1 MIRIFTMCI
10 ALFLICCSTNLK
22 AASSDSTFKNQYT
35 LYINQP
41 IGFATKVRLT
51 LENRFTKNSALLV
64 NYTVFYGMYPGQHGY
79 LEYRRYFSL
88 SEGMEIAPYLK
99 VGGGHSFQ
107 TAGSYGFGGI
117 GVVHRIKTRKQIP
130 KQMGAAPDGV
140 SIVNKINLYFYG
152 VRVGK
157 ILKPQSVLEFLS
169 TDQPVGES
177 RICTSLLPKM
187 IFSEGKS
194 QALPFGTPGSQIVC
208 VGF

>member
-22 AASSDSTFKNQYT
+22 AASADSTFKNQYT

-117 GVVHRIKTRKQIP
+117 GVGEKFYLDRNKRFSIYCKQGLKLP
-130 KQMGAAPDGV
+130 L
-140 SIVNKINLYFYG
+140 SLKINQDLENSSGGLDGLFYISG
-152 VRVGK
+152 
-157 ILKPQSVLEFLS
+157 
-169 TDQPVGES
+169 
-177 RICTSLLPKM
+177 
-187 IFSEGKS
+187 
-194 QALPFGTPGSQIVC
+194 PGAFIDIQFNL
-208 VGF
+208 GYRF